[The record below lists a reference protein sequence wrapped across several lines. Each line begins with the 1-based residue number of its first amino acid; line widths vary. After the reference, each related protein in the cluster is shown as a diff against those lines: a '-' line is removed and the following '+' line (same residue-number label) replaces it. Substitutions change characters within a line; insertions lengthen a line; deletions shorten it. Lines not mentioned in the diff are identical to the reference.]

1 MSSGFG
7 KIIWKKPFLVIVV
20 SVICAV
26 VSGCATAEFTAYRE
40 VFQPKPS
47 DAKVDVYHT
56 VLPKL
61 EYVEIGMISCSDT
74 DDNWNIKQVVKK
86 AREIGADA
94 IIILGRVG
102 TYGAGI
108 PVGNTM
114 VYGADEGYGIRSV
127 AIRYKCLI
135 SKHPCLAA

>member
-7 KIIWKKPFLVIVV
+7 KIIWKKLLGDSSIRYLRCSFRLRNCRIYCLP
-20 SVICAV
+20 
-26 VSGCATAEFTAYRE
+26 E

-86 AREIGADA
+86 ALEIGADA